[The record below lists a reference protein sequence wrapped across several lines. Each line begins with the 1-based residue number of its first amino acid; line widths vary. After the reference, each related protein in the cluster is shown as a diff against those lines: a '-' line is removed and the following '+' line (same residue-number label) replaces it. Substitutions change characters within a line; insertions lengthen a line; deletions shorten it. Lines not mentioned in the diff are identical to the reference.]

1 MEPGN
6 APGKA
11 RALTMAHASF
21 ADPTGRVF
29 AIIPARAGSKGL
41 PGKNVALL
49 AGKPLYQHSIDAAL
63 AAGITDIHVTTDMA
77 EILDSAMP
85 DGVTVHQRPEH
96 LARDDTPMAAVLLDL
111 LPRAGLT
118 EGTLVLL
125 QPTSPLRRPETIRQG
140 LQLYANSGAS
150 MVMSVSPAERG
161 VLKWGLLDG
170 QRFVPLVKPE
180 YCFANRQ
187 SLPDVVRPNGALYV
201 FDAGRFLT
209 EGDYSVEAIHVLPI
223 PEDEAQDIDTAAD
236 LARCSEILSHNGKTE
251 T

>member
-1 MEPGN
+1 
-6 APGKA
+6 
-11 RALTMAHASF
+11 
-21 ADPTGRVF
+21 
-29 AIIPARAGSKGL
+29 
-41 PGKNVALL
+41 
-49 AGKPLYQHSIDAAL
+49 
-63 AAGITDIHVTTDMA
+63 
-77 EILDSAMP
+77 
-85 DGVTVHQRPEH
+85 
-96 LARDDTPMAAVLLDL
+96 MAAVLLDF
-111 LPRAGLT
+111 LPKAGLND
-118 EGTLVLL
+118 GTLVLL

-187 SLPDVVRPNGALYV
+187 SLPDVVRPNGALYI
-201 FDAGRFLT
+201 FDAGRFLAD
-209 EGDYSVEAIHVLPI
+209 GDYAPEAIHVLPI

-236 LARCSEILSHNGKTE
+236 LARCSAILDRNGKTE